1 MPPNGYSTV
10 TISEETAEKLAIIMA
25 EHNKDSLSEAI
36 EYAVDTMLAGEDN
49 LDEVE
54 LARLLYKHLRDK
66 HKT

>member
-1 MPPNGYSTV
+1 V

-54 LARLLYKHLRDK
+54 LACLLYKHLRDK

>member
-25 EHNKDSLSEAI
+25 EHNKDSLFETI
-36 EYAVDTMLAGEDN
+36 EYAVDTMLAGEDD

>member
-10 TISEETAEKLAIIMA
+10 TISEETAEKLAMIMA
-25 EHNKDSLSEAI
+25 EHDKDSLSEAI
-36 EYAVDTMLAGEDN
+36 EYAVDTMLAREDS

-54 LARLLYKHLRDK
+54 LARVLYERLRDK